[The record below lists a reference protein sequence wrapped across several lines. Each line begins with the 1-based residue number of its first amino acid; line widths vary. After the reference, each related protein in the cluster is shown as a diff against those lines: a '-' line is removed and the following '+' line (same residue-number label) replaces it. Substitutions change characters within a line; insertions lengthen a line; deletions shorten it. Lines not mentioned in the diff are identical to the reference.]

1 MAPLVSPL
9 TGTLKSIKKQFIAK
23 EKLVKSSLI
32 TQRKR
37 SDRNRK
43 NSERERSIDYE
54 RLLERKLG
62 FLGRPVR
69 SVGRKLGFIE
79 SLKKFIVNVL
89 LGFVA
94 VRLLKYL
101 PQLTNVA
108 SAILSVGNFIIDMSG
123 KLLNGLVTFVDKGYQ
138 AADHARALIRSVG
151 GEDALKSFD
160 KLSDQSNSL
169 LNSIMIAGMMF
180 TDFSGVGRTSVS
192 SGKAID
198 NGIDVI
204 KDTLANEAGNQAAK
218 QAARTAVGPL
228 GAAGIVLGAGLLAS
242 AVGEGAFQIKK
253 LGKGLQGWLS
263 GKVTEA
269 SQDKNPVTRFLKKG
283 FFGWMQATLGPAI
296 WLLNG
301 TGVLFDIVGAPF
313 RYGIELIRAAYMKLN
328 DDRKGL
334 EQQNKNLGKFDARIR
349 DGIREHFSILSPL
362 FNFVGMKGV
371 SSKLQTS
378 GSFGSLYGE
387 KSARDMGYYKGGM
400 VVKKFAGGG
409 YTGEEK
415 QRKITVPRTL
425 KEEPSVLK
433 PGSAV
438 GGYES
443 FTKVFPN
450 PNETGRMN
458 QYEYMTDS
466 YGTISGKMGSL
477 GPLMSLSTKSLL
489 GDRVGT
495 KDYKNA
501 SDSLT
506 SFLMSGIYEQNPL
519 AYQKLNSVIETDTL
533 KSVIEG
539 EVSSSLRD
547 KMGEIQNL
555 LRVQVGLAPLPGPAT
570 GSESDPCAAV
580 CETSSGEGSAISG
593 DAVDKA
599 ILDLISSV
607 EAKDYDT
614 MNVSRGATAG
624 KPTQMTVD
632 WLVANAN
639 GAIGRYQ
646 QMPEYLKERVI
657 AAGGKGTD
665 KFTPELQDKTA
676 LKMLYSGHGFA
687 RWRSGQMSNDEFGNR
702 LSATW
707 RGLPHSSGGTYPDQ
721 YSGRNKAHMSRPA
734 FMTRLAQIKAGGGST
749 MAKIAPGSPAASV
762 DPCACDPSVPTG
774 DPGDVQ
780 AAGATAGGNISGYPV
795 TSGYGMR
802 KHPITGKMKM
812 HGGLDIGVP
821 SGKPIALN
829 VPGVAGPP
837 PQYEGGYG
845 NFIDIQIPSLGN
857 LYFRFAHMLKAPNY
871 KPGQQIPANKIFG
884 YVGSTGASTGPH
896 IHFEVN
902 GAISGYGGDRDP
914 MSYGKYISVGK
925 ETGGPTLSG
934 GIRLLHKGEYVID
947 KDSVDLFGG
956 QKFFNLI
963 NQVENNNQ
971 RTKAAS
977 QLINHLSQ
985 YTGRKLD
992 QRPEVVFDNSGDSFV
1007 MSPPIIMSRSISSGG
1022 SSGGEVNWEQDM
1034 CYARG

>member
-32 TQRKR
+32 TQKKR
-37 SDRNRK
+37 ADNNRK

-62 FLGRPVR
+62 FLGKPVR

-89 LGFVA
+89 LGFIT

-101 PQLTNVA
+101 PQLTNVV
-108 SAILSVGNFIIDMSG
+108 SAILNVGNFIIDMSG
-123 KLLNGLVTFVDKGYQ
+123 KLLNGLITFVDKGYQ
-138 AADHARALIRSVG
+138 AADHARILIRNVG

-180 TDFSGVGRTSVS
+180 TDFGGVGRASVS

-198 NGIDVI
+198 TGIDVI
-204 KDTLANEAGNQAAK
+204 KDTLVKEAGNQAAK

-228 GAAGIVLGAGLLAS
+228 GAAGIVLGTGLLAS

-253 LGKGLQGWLS
+253 LGKGLQGWLG

-371 SSKLQTS
+371 SSKLQTP

-387 KSARDMGYYKGGM
+387 KAARDMGYYKGGM

-409 YTGEEK
+409 YTGEENEK
-415 QRKITVPRTL
+415 KITVPRTL
-425 KEEPSVLK
+425 KEEPGAIK

-438 GGYES
+438 GGYQS
-443 FTKVFPN
+443 LAKVFPN
-450 PNETGRMN
+450 TDETGRMN
-458 QYEYMTDS
+458 QYEYMTNSYDS
-466 YGTISGKMGSL
+466 ISNIVSFGS
-477 GPLMSLSTKSLL
+477 LMSLTTKSLL
-489 GDRVGT
+489 GDKVT
-495 KDYKNA
+495 SKDYKNA

-519 AYQKLNSVIETDTL
+519 AYQKLNSVIDTDTL

-539 EVSSSLRD
+539 EVSNSLKD
-547 KMGEIQNL
+547 KMSEILNL
-555 LRVQVGLAPLPGPAT
+555 LRTQVQLTPMIGVSVGKIQTKPGDEITGGGDATDAVGGARLFMAEGFPMLAAAILAGNVQAESAWKGQRTPWILNDGAGVNKGLISWNRIRITRAEKFLGKPLETASNAEQVKWIKEELKQYGLLDEFMDPSRTEDQLKSDSYKYIRWGVEGDRWKQSARILAALQRGEQGTFTKVEPVSLPLTQNKSRYKPSSPGLFNAIEYITGDQNHPNFELKGHGLPKNYHDHIAFST
-570 GSESDPCAAV
+570 IENKEKAKKALQSSGIIIGSEFRPGDR
-580 CETSSGEGSAISG
+580 GYHGSNLAIDIPGIQWGGS
-593 DAVDKA
+593 
-599 ILDLISSV
+599 
-607 EAKDYDT
+607 
-614 MNVSRGATAG
+614 
-624 KPTQMTVD
+624 
-632 WLVANAN
+632 
-639 GAIGRYQ
+639 GAIGQR
-646 QMPEYLKERVI
+646 E
-657 AAGGKGTD
+657 
-665 KFTPELQDKTA
+665 F
-676 LKMLYSGHGFA
+676 SGSA
-687 RWRSGQMSNDEFGNR
+687 KVRSV
-702 LSATW
+702 L
-707 RGLPHSSGGTYPDQ
+707 GL
-721 YSGRNKAHMSRPA
+721 
-734 FMTRLAQIKAGGGST
+734 GGG
-749 MAKIAPGSPAASV
+749 IQPGR
-762 DPCACDPSVPTG
+762 
-774 DPGDVQ
+774 
-780 AAGATAGGNISGYPV
+780 IS
-795 TSGYGMR
+795 
-802 KHPITGKMKM
+802 
-812 HGGLDIGVP
+812 
-821 SGKPIALN
+821 
-829 VPGVAGPP
+829 
-837 PQYEGGYG
+837 
-845 NFIDIQIPSLGN
+845 
-857 LYFRFAHMLKAPNY
+857 
-871 KPGQQIPANKIFG
+871 
-884 YVGSTGASTGPH
+884 
-896 IHFEVN
+896 
-902 GAISGYGGDRDP
+902 
-914 MSYGKYISVGK
+914 
-925 ETGGPTLSG
+925 GGPTLRG
-934 GIRLLHKGEYVID
+934 GVRLLHKGEYVID
-947 KDSVDLFGG
+947 KDSVELFGG
-956 QKFFNLI
+956 QKFFSLI
-963 NQVENNNQ
+963 NQVENDNQ
-971 RTKAAS
+971 RTEAAS

-992 QRPEVVFDNSGDSFV
+992 QRPEVVIDNSGDTFV
-1007 MSPPIIMSRSISSGG
+1007 MSPPIVMSLPISSGG